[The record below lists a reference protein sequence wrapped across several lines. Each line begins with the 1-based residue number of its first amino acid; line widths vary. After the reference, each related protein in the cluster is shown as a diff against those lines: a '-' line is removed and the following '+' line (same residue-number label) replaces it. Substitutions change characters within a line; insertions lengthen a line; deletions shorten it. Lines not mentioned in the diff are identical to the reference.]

1 MPGWHMDEDRSSAE
15 GFAKLAVELH
25 DVDGVEETVEAVV
38 QFALQAVRCDFASVV
53 LISSQRPEVVAVTHP
68 ALAELYQLQIEANE
82 GPLITTIQ
90 TNQTVLISDVR
101 TETRWSAQWAEEIIA
116 AGIRSAI
123 HLPMSAGNRPSAVLS
138 LFRAEPDPFDDDD
151 VAVSHILAR
160 HAAVA
165 ISSARK
171 EANLTTAVDARK
183 LIGQAMGILMERYNL
198 DSDRAFEVL
207 RRYSQNA
214 NRKLRDVAQDLI
226 DTRKLPAEHRERDDG
241 GVSPNRAKA

>member
-1 MPGWHMDEDRSSAE
+1 MSGWNMTEDRSSAE
-15 GFAKLAVELH
+15 DFARLAVELH
-25 DVDGVEETVEAVV
+25 DVDGVEETVDAVV

-53 LISSQRPEVVAVTHP
+53 LITGKRPEVMAVTHP
-68 ALAELYQLQIEANE
+68 ALADLYQAQIEAKA
-82 GPLITTIQ
+82 GPLITTIELGQ
-90 TNQTVLISDVR
+90 PVLISDVC
-101 TETRWSAQWAEEIIA
+101 TESRWSREWSERVLA
-116 AGIRSAI
+116 AGIRTAI

-151 VAVSHILAR
+151 VAVAHILAR

-165 ISSARK
+165 IASARK

-207 RRYSQNA
+207 KRYSQST

-226 DTRKLPAEHRERDDG
+226 DTRKLPAGNHHLNG
-241 GVSPNRAKA
+241 